1 MIVGAAN
8 YLIRFENRVVG
19 HQWLK
24 RFLKRKP
31 EYHIRKQ
38 KPLVVEQKHSHS
50 VNDKSDYFEKIERV
64 MREKGTTKLDV
75 WNMDE
80 TGFQIG
86 CGKAQLVVTMELT
99 SLFI

>member
-1 MIVGAAN
+1 MVKAIPEAKA
-8 YLIRFENRVVG
+8 RVS
-19 HQWLK
+19 HTK
-24 RFLKRKP
+24 TETPSSRAKA
-31 EYHIRKQ
+31 
-38 KPLVVEQKHSHS
+38 HS
-50 VNDKSDYFEKIERV
+50 VNDMSDYFEKIERV